1 MQIQKIR
8 YLFDR
13 KGSCMKNL
21 PVFLLA
27 ASLVHACPTFAQQP
41 AENFQRSGGRPFNS
55 PYTGPYLSRI
65 AFPIGGIG
73 AGMFCLEGTG
83 AISHLSIRH
92 HPDLFNEPP
101 FFAAL
106 AIKGEPKSP
115 RVLEGPVPDWKKF
128 GGRGSGLGDAG
139 RTWGLARF

>member
-1 MQIQKIR
+1 MK
-8 YLFDR
+8 FD
-13 KGSCMKNL
+13 KKMK
-21 PVFLLA
+21 PRSLLLLVGLSIASA
-27 ASLVHACPTFAQQP
+27 AIGQSKTA
-41 AENFQRSGGRPFNS
+41 GRPFNT

-106 AIKGEPKSP
+106 AIKGQPGST

-128 GGRGSGLGDAG
+128 GGKGSGLGDAG
-139 RTWGLARF
+139 RTWGLARFRQATFTAHFP